1 MLSLVPTH
9 IGWIII
15 SIFSVAFVA
24 DLTVSVMVMVG
35 LNKRMAEIDEPRV
48 RMRVVS
54 DGLSERI
61 GTHALETA
69 QQLDEAKVQAAL
81 ARSEAKDQADRLRSD
96 YEERK
101 QELEEKRNELIER
114 IKKSR
119 YFGMGR
125 MLRAFP
131 DMQHREHSELL
142 DLLRKSMN
150 Q

>member
-35 LNKRMAEIDEPRV
+35 LNKRMAEIDELRE

>member
-1 MLSLVPTH
+1 M
-9 IGWIII
+9 
-15 SIFSVAFVA
+15 
-24 DLTVSVMVMVG
+24 
-35 LNKRMAEIDEPRV
+35 
-48 RMRVVS
+48 
-54 DGLSERI
+54 
-61 GTHALETA
+61 
-69 QQLDEAKVQAAL
+69 QAAL